1 MRKKKIKR
9 MLLSIG
15 SLVLSGTL
23 ISICLIAAFTLV
35 TKTKD
40 EANKDAA
47 LAKWES
53 YQEALKQKEEENKSA
68 SEKNVTV
75 TQKDAINDG
84 IHTTSEQQTRRE
96 MENLMKKISS
106 ETAGSD
112 PR

>member
-1 MRKKKIKR
+1 

-35 TKTKD
+35 TKTKA
-40 EANKDAA
+40 EANKEAA

-53 YQEALKQKEEENKSA
+53 YQEILKQKEDENKSP

-75 TQKDAINDG
+75 MQKDALNDG
-84 IHTTSEQQTRRE
+84 IHTTSEQQTRSE
-96 MENLMKKISS
+96 MEDLMKKISS
-106 ETAGSD
+106 ETSGSD